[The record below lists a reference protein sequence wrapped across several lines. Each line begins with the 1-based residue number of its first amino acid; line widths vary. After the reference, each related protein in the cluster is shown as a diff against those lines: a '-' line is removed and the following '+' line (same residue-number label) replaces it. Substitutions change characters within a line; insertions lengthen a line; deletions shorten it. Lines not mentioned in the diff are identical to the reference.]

1 MVRYQGSADCK
12 CKSQPR
18 VIIDCRNSSRIT
30 YISKG
35 AMETWADNSASF
47 IGSDGTRLNLPAK
60 AAMARLIREDA
71 KSRV

>member
-1 MVRYQGSADCK
+1 
-12 CKSQPR
+12 
-18 VIIDCRNSSRIT
+18 
-30 YISKG
+30 
-35 AMETWADNSASF
+35 METWADNSASF